1 MNKVHPGDTVIIEYS
16 GTLGDGTVVLA
27 SLPEDPYQ
35 FQVGHHE
42 TIPALEETVLGMSPG
57 ETRSISLRAE
67 EAFGP
72 YRPELIRSVSRE
84 DFPPD
89 LEIES
94 GQRLPFRVPSGAE
107 ILVTVIAALGSEI
120 IIDANH
126 PLAGLDLTFEIRL
139 IEIRK
144 GHDGLGTMDFPFA
157 TDPRDLPDMPS

>member
-72 YRPELIRSVSRE
+72 YRPELIRSVIAFRE
-84 DFPPD
+84 AHPAQVDAYVAEYRAD
-89 LEIES
+89 LERQEAASEPSSAVLRIRRIVES
-94 GQRLPFRVPSGAE
+94 TTQGRS
-107 ILVTVIAALGSEI
+107 LGES
-120 IIDANH
+120 
-126 PLAGLDLTFEIRL
+126 
-139 IEIRK
+139 
-144 GHDGLGTMDFPFA
+144 
-157 TDPRDLPDMPS
+157 